1 MKITYSILALLF
13 IAILWTWTQMPE
25 ISTNQEL
32 VTELPWIIKTDEQ
45 GGSEV
50 FGLAIENAT
59 VRQAQQ
65 RFNDEA
71 EFGIFLDKDGT
82 RSLEAF
88 FNHTYI
94 AGLQARITLTLE
106 TSENEL
112 RLFAEQAIDKKAQPS
127 NSYKLVLPS
136 ELNETLFNHRFSSIT
151 YQPKIKIEHEILIAR
166 FGKPDIT
173 TQPDSQTL
181 QWHYPDKG
189 LMITL
194 VTDQKPVF
202 HYVRPD
208 QYNRYFSIRNSGA
221 AADRSQPESDTATAT
236 GQQEHQKESDIAK
249 D

>member
-94 AGLQARITLTLE
+94 AGLQARITLTLK
-106 TSENEL
+106 TSEDEL
-112 RLFAEQAIDKKAQPS
+112 KLFAEQAIDKKAQPS

-136 ELNETLFNHRFSSIT
+136 ELHETLFNHRFSSIT
-151 YQPKIKIEHEILIAR
+151 YQPKIKIEHEVLIAR

-173 TQPDSQTL
+173 TQPNPEIL

-208 QYNRYFSIRNSGA
+208 QYDRYFRIRSSGET
-221 AADRSQPESDTATAT
+221 ADRSQPGSDTAT
-236 GQQEHQKESDIAK
+236 GQQENHRESDIAK

>member
-25 ISTNQEL
+25 ISTNREL

-50 FGLAIENAT
+50 FGLAIEDAT

-94 AGLQARITLTLE
+94 AGLQARITLTLK
-106 TSENEL
+106 TSDEQLN
-112 RLFAEQAIDKKAQPS
+112 LFAEQAIDKKAQPS

-136 ELNETLFNHRFSSIT
+136 ELHETLFDHRFSSIT
-151 YQPKIKIEHEILIAR
+151 YQPKIKIEHEVLIAR
-166 FGKPDIT
+166 FGKPGIT
-173 TQPDSQTL
+173 TQPDAETL
-181 QWHYPDKG
+181 EWHYPDKG

-208 QYNRYFSIRNSGA
+208 QYNRYFSIRNSGTA
-221 AADRSQPESDTATAT
+221 TDRSRPGSDTAT